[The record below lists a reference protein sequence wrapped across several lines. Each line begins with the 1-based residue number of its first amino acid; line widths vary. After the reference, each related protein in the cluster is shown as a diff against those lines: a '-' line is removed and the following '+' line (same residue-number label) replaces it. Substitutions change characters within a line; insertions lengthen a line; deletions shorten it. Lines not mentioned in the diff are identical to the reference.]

1 MPAKNRL
8 FPHLLPDDIIIWEA
22 YLEDPLISWDSID
35 YDVRV
40 GKGRDPGEAI
50 GANIRQMAIDLSQRR
65 IDAVGHGPH
74 SIDIVEIT
82 RSAGMTALGQ
92 LELYPLL
99 YQQTF
104 NPTKPLRTLLV
115 AAEIQSDISVKLNK
129 SNTLVHIVDVKLPIR
144 F

>member
-1 MPAKNRL
+1 MPGKNRL
-8 FPHLLPDDIIIWEA
+8 YPHLLPDDILIWEA
-22 YLEDPLISWDSID
+22 YLADPLILWDSID
-35 YDVRV
+35 YDVHV

-50 GANIRQMAIDLSQRR
+50 APNIRQMAISLSERR

-74 SIDIVEIT
+74 SIDIIEIT

-104 NPTKPLRTLLV
+104 LPTKPLRTILV
-115 AAEIQSDISVKLNK
+115 AAEIQSDIDVKLK
-129 SNTLVHIVDVKLPIR
+129 RANTLVALVDVIFPS
-144 F
+144 